1 MGREECGY
9 SSLSCFIISQMKMQ
23 FLEMRNITKDFPG
36 VRALDSISIS
46 LGQGEVHALVGE
58 NGAGKSTL
66 IKILS
71 GAYKSDQGEIWLD
84 GEKKDYDSPVQALNL
99 GIGAIYQEFNLAP
112 NLSVAQNV
120 MLGQV
125 PNRYGVI
132 NTKEVHKQTEE
143 VFDLL
148 GVNLDTHELVGKL
161 SVAQQ
166 QIVEIAKAL
175 ARNLRII
182 IMDEP
187 TAALTSIEIQHLF
200 EVIRTLK
207 DQAVST
213 IYISHRLGEIFEI
226 ADTVSVL
233 KDGKLVGT
241 RSINEVNRDEVV
253 RMMIGRELKDYY
265 PPKDTIAEGSVLKV
279 RDLSVH
285 NKLYSINLEIRK
297 GEILGVAGLEG
308 QGQNELIRAIIGEIK
323 RDVGEI
329 YRNGEN
335 VKIESAID
343 AIRAGIG
350 YIPDDRKQDGL
361 ILIRS
366 VNENIALPSL
376 KKRIQN
382 LIFINNKK
390 EKTFV
395 NGLIEKLAIII
406 TSRLQLVRNL
416 SGGNQQKVVLAKW
429 LGIKPEVLVV
439 AEPTRGID
447 VGSKSEIHHM
457 MRDLARQGVGILMV
471 SSELPE
477 ILGMSDRIIVMAEG
491 RIVAEMPW
499 QQASEEVIMAAATKD
514 IISEEISADAFS
526 RL

>member
-1 MGREECGY
+1 
-9 SSLSCFIISQMKMQ
+9 
-23 FLEMRNITKDFPG
+23 
-36 VRALDSISIS
+36 
-46 LGQGEVHALVGE
+46 
-58 NGAGKSTL
+58 
-66 IKILS
+66 
-71 GAYKSDQGEIWLD
+71 
-84 GEKKDYDSPVQALNL
+84 
-99 GIGAIYQEFNLAP
+99 
-112 NLSVAQNV
+112 
-120 MLGQV
+120 
-125 PNRYGVI
+125 
-132 NTKEVHKQTEE
+132 
-143 VFDLL
+143 
-148 GVNLDTHELVGKL
+148 
-161 SVAQQ
+161 
-166 QIVEIAKAL
+166 
-175 ARNLRII
+175 
-182 IMDEP
+182 
-187 TAALTSIEIQHLF
+187 
-200 EVIRTLK
+200 
-207 DQAVST
+207 
-213 IYISHRLGEIFEI
+213 
-226 ADTVSVL
+226 
-233 KDGKLVGT
+233 
-241 RSINEVNRDEVV
+241 
-253 RMMIGRELKDYY
+253 MMIGRELKDYY
-265 PPKDTIAEGSVLKV
+265 PPNDTIAEGSVLKV

-335 VKIESAID
+335 VKIESAFD

-406 TSRLQLVRNL
+406 TSRLQLVQNL

-491 RIVAEMPW
+491 RIVAKMPW

-514 IISEEISADAFS
+514 IISEEISVDAFT